1 MQRRI
6 AIVLCLLG
14 MCSTA
19 WAGAYNFSG
28 EIVNPNATIPVGDY
42 GNLTGAGKYGWQ
54 TGTCAKD
61 LETNGFTFTLDS
73 GNGNALNYSGVISG
87 AGDVHFRMAPYWSGL
102 ANNPLILS
110 GTRANTYA
118 GTSYIEY
125 GRVQMQRSDGMLSLP
140 GNVVVGGQGDNDRL
154 RWGSSNQVGDA
165 SVVTLLGS
173 HVATLDLNGFS
184 DRIGSLS
191 LPSNGVVDTGS
202 GGVLTTGTLVY
213 SGSPLAPGTYTS
225 SLPFILG
232 SGQVVV
238 LSEPERGT
246 MVGLNFAGASN
257 NPGGRKALAAGT
269 LAGAPGFEQ
278 ANWNNTT
285 GTGQTG
291 TPSSA
296 NDTLVDL
303 ADNKAL
309 GTTLDITFTSPQTWG
324 ENFGST
330 PTGDQ
335 QLNGNGITDGTPTV
349 NVSQVPFDEYSVVVY
364 MGMYSARNSTYTL
377 NDGTTLFERYVS
389 VPTWASFDTTGW
401 VEVSADA
408 TSAAL
413 REAGNYTVFEGL
425 TADSFTVQSIGGGG
439 INAIQ
444 IINTA
449 AAEDETIPEPLTAA
463 LALLAAGPLA
473 GYVRRRQGARCA

>member
-6 AIVLCLLG
+6 VIVLCLLG
-14 MCSTA
+14 VYSMA
-19 WAGAYNFSG
+19 WAGPYNFSG
-28 EIVNPNATIPVGDY
+28 EIVNPNATIPAGDY

-61 LETNGFTFTLDS
+61 LETNGFAFTLDS

-110 GTRANTYA
+110 GTQANTYT
-118 GTSYIEY
+118 GTSYVQY
-125 GRVQMQRSDGMLSLP
+125 GRVQMQRSDGVLSLP

-154 RWGSSNQVGDA
+154 RWGAGNQVGDA
-165 SVVTLLGS
+165 SVVTLLGG
-173 HVATLDLNGFS
+173 HVATLDLNGYS
-184 DRIGSLS
+184 DQIGSLS
-191 LPSNGVVDTGS
+191 LPSTGVIDTGS
-202 GGVLTTGTLVY
+202 GGLLTTGTLIY
-213 SGSPLAPGTYTS
+213 SGTPLAPGTYNS
-225 SLPFILG
+225 SEPFILG

-246 MVGLNFAGASN
+246 MVGLNFAGANN
-257 NPGGRKALAAGT
+257 NPGGRKPLAAGT
-269 LAGAPGFEQ
+269 LAGAPGFQQ

-285 GTGQTG
+285 GTSQTG

-324 ENFGST
+324 QDFGAT

-335 QLNGNGITDGTPTV
+335 QINGNGITDGTPTIT
-349 NVSQVPFDEYSVVVY
+349 VSQVPFDEYSVILY
-364 MGMYSARNSTYTL
+364 MGMYVARNSTYAL
-377 NDGTTLFERYVS
+377 NDGTTLFERFVS
-389 VPTWASFDTTGW
+389 VPAWASFNTTGW

-413 REAGNYTVFEGL
+413 RETGNYTVFTGL

-449 AAEDETIPEPLTAA
+449 VAEDETIPEPLTM
-463 LALLAAGPLA
+463 ALLALTSLGVGRYAS
-473 GYVRRRQGARCA
+473 RRRVRHA